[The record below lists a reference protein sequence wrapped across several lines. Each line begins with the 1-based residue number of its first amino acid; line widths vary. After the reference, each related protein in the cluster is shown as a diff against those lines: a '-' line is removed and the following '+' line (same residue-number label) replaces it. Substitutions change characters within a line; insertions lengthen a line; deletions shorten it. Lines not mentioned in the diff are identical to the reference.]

1 MSCLSNDDP
10 TTEDAE
16 DRRKDPVASGF
27 NLRVLRVVCGRPSVV
42 LSKTPGRRGLLPAIS
57 VGLVAFALYRSTLLP
72 GVDFGDTG
80 SLQTTVGS
88 PIITSRAAYPLYFAI
103 GDAFVRLTGAEPAH
117 ALNLASALE
126 GATACAI
133 TLLAAAEL
141 TGFTLTGIGT
151 ALLFA
156 VSYTFWSQAVI
167 AEVYAL
173 HLLFVSL
180 TLHLLLRWASK
191 PTLTR
196 LTAFFACYALSF
208 GNHLSMILL
217 APAYAT
223 FLAVAAPAGF
233 GSLLRPRV
241 IGLAILCAC
250 AGALQY
256 LGNLRALW
264 LMPEAPY
271 SLVEGLQH
279 FWFDVTKSDWRDT
292 MVLNVP
298 RSMIWDHAAM
308 YWFDLRQQ
316 FGIAAVPLAGA
327 GLAHLTASDWR
338 RALLI
343 GLAFVVN
350 ALFAYSYNVGDKHV
364 FYLSS
369 HLFLALL
376 AGCGIAAASRIGPR
390 ARSLAAA
397 GLIAYASGRA
407 YLDYPALDRSDD
419 HRPADVLRALT
430 DGIDDRHAILVTDLN
445 WQVQNGLSYFA
456 KVRRP
461 DVAYVRI
468 ADVLLYAPALIADN
482 QAIDRDVVLTRRA
495 RLALDAAYGPLFASR
510 PYDSSSQTPLTIRD
524 LVRAVP
530 IGTRYALCVLKPS
543 REFRMDPQDFELAV
557 RALSPG
563 RSVQLPEHDYM
574 AVAGVAG
581 DPPTL
586 IMSSDR
592 PFRARAPVGGV
603 PLEVRMDAWLSV
615 DTIRRMGFGHVIA
628 ARHHTLIVERG
639 VSFVIFDAEGHPLRT
654 AYIASIFAPE
664 LRFIVNRRVMVE

>member
-1 MSCLSNDDP
+1 MPAP
-10 TTEDAE
+10 TPA
-16 DRRKDPVASGF
+16 
-27 NLRVLRVVCGRPSVV
+27 
-42 LSKTPGRRGLLPAIS
+42 RGLPPAIA
-57 VGLVAFALYRSTLLP
+57 VGFVAFALYRSTLLP

-103 GDAFVRLTGAEPAH
+103 GDAFLRLTGAEPAH
-117 ALNLASALE
+117 ALNLVSAIE
-126 GATACAI
+126 GAAACGI
-133 TLLAAAEL
+133 TVFAAREL
-141 TGFTLTGIGT
+141 TGSMLTGIGT

-180 TLHLLLRWASK
+180 TLHLLLRWSSK

-196 LTAFFACYALSF
+196 LTAFFACYALGF

-217 APAYAT
+217 APAYAA
-223 FLAVAAPAGF
+223 FLMVAAPAGVR
-233 GSLLRPRV
+233 SLLTPRV

-256 LGNLRALW
+256 LGSLRALW
-264 LMPEAPY
+264 LMPEPPH

-292 MVLNVP
+292 MVLNAP
-298 RSMIWDHAAM
+298 RGMLRDYAAM

-316 FGIAAVPLAGA
+316 FGIAAVLLAGA
-327 GLAHLTASDWR
+327 GLAHLSATDRR

-343 GLAFVVN
+343 ALAFVVN
-350 ALFAYSYNVGDKHV
+350 VLFAYSYNVGDKHV

-376 AGCGIAAASRIGPR
+376 AGCGVAAARRIGPR
-390 ARSLAAA
+390 VRSLAAA
-397 GLIAYASGRA
+397 GLIAYASARA
-407 YLDYPALDRSDD
+407 YLDYPALDRSHD

-430 DGIDDRHAILVTDLN
+430 EGIDDRHAILVTDLN

-461 DVAYVRI
+461 DVAYVRM

-482 QAIDRDVVLTRRA
+482 HAVNREVVLTRRA
-495 RLALDAAYGPLFASR
+495 RMALDAAYGPLFASR
-510 PYDSSSQTPLTIRD
+510 PYDSSGQTALSIRD
-524 LVRAVP
+524 LVRDVP
-530 IGTRYALCVLKPS
+530 VGTRYALCVLKPS
-543 REFRMDPQDFELAV
+543 REFRVDPQDFALAV
-557 RALSPG
+557 QALSPES
-563 RSVQLPEHDYM
+563 SVQLPEHDYV
-574 AVAGVAG
+574 ALAGVAG
-581 DPPTL
+581 DRPALVMT
-586 IMSSDR
+586 SDR
-592 PFRARAPVGGV
+592 PLRARVAVGNVPV
-603 PLEVRMDAWLSV
+603 EVRMDAWLSV

-639 VSFVIFDAEGHPLRT
+639 VSFVTFDAEGQSLRT

-664 LRFIVNRRVMVE
+664 LRFIVNRRAMVE